1 MRLCKF
7 FLFAMLLLSAVEM
20 AGQWRSVDDSALSV
34 DERMR
39 RSDYQVWISRG
50 GGEFEAL
57 EVRGALV
64 SNMDRR
70 SENSVNV
77 DGATRTLMGFVMFT
91 DSFDRPVKVRVRR
104 QGEPF
109 ESVEVRPS
117 AYKISPKRVDGQTI
131 EFTLKEPSQKVSV
144 EFDGDR
150 DHNLFVIA
158 DLLDVNKPAVGPAG
172 EGTSGEGN
180 DLIYFGPGEHEAG
193 EIVLKSG
200 QRLYLDEGAVVYG
213 RVVASDAHDI
223 AVLGRGILCG
233 SRNVHDFNT
242 RKILAEFIRCTDVTI
257 DGIMMRA
264 SPSWTVTAICC
275 KGFTI
280 NNMKHI
286 CWMRN
291 SDGIDICGT
300 SDVII
305 RNCFMR
311 NYDDNISLK
320 VLSWARANVENV
332 VVEDCVFWADCA
344 HNLLVGPESQEGFE
358 MRNIRFSRCTLLE
371 GRETADPWR
380 GTIAIMVSDEGS
392 FKDVTFEDITIDK
405 VRGGMPFSVDFCKYE
420 TRGRKA
426 KDIIIRNISYT
437 GEQPT
442 PQSVIRGLDP
452 QHRVENVLIKNV
464 KINGTTIT
472 RRNFSELVVTNDFV
486 SGLEIR

>member
-1 MRLCKF
+1 M
-7 FLFAMLLLSAVEM
+7 LLSAAEV
-20 AGQWRSVDDSALSV
+20 AGKWKSVDDPALSV

-39 RSDYQVWISRG
+39 RSDYEVWVSRD
-50 GGEFEAL
+50 GGEFETV

-70 SENSVNV
+70 SENSVSV
-77 DGATRTLMGFVMFT
+77 DGSTRTLMGFVMFT
-91 DSFDRPVKVRVRR
+91 DPFEKPVKVRVRR

-109 ESVEVRPS
+109 EKVEVRPS
-117 AYKISPKRVDGQTI
+117 AYKIRPKRLDGQTV
-131 EFTLKEPSQKVSV
+131 EFTLRSPSQKVSV

-158 DLLDVNKPAVGPAG
+158 DLPDVNKPAVEALGG
-172 EGTSGEGN
+172 ES
-180 DLIYFGPGEHEAG
+180 DFVYFGPGEHEVG

-213 RVVASDAHDI
+213 RVVAVDAHDI

-233 SRNVHDFNT
+233 SRNDHDFNT
-242 RKILAEFIRCTDVTI
+242 RKILAEFIRCSDVTV

-264 SPSWTVTAICC
+264 SPSWTVTLNRC
-275 KGFTI
+275 KGVTI

-291 SDGIDICGT
+291 SDGIDVCGT
-300 SDVII
+300 RDVTI

-320 VLSWARANVENV
+320 VLAWARDNVENV

-344 HNLLVGPESQEGFE
+344 HNLLVGPESQKDWE
-358 MRNIRFSRCTLLE
+358 MRNIRFNRCTLLE

-380 GTIAIMVSDEGS
+380 GAIAIMVSDEGA
-392 FKDVTFEDITIDK
+392 FEDVIFEDITIDK

-420 TRGRKA
+420 TLGRKA
-426 KDIIIRNISYT
+426 KNIIIRNINYT
-437 GEQPT
+437 GEHPV

-452 QHRVENVLIKNV
+452 QHRVENILIRNV
-464 KINGTTIT
+464 RINGTKIT
-472 RRNFSELVVTNDFV
+472 RRNFSDHVVTNDFI
-486 SGLEIR
+486 SGLQVR